1 MNEIRCTINMNNKV
15 IAIVGPTAV
24 GKTALSIKL
33 AKQFNGEI
41 INGDS
46 MQVYKGM
53 DIGTAKITKEE
64 TEGIPHHLIDILEPT
79 DAYSAADFKRLCLEQ
94 IEDIQNRNKLPIIV
108 GGSGLYIQSVLYGY
122 GFPETKRNEQKTKEL
137 EQLLQEKGN
146 QYLYE
151 QLKMFDPEQAKKIH
165 PNNTRRVI
173 RALEIYES
181 TGKTKSQYLEE
192 QKQQPTNSFDAFII
206 GLEMDREQLYQRIN
220 QRVDMM
226 LSNGLLDEISALLA
240 KGVSQNDAAFKA
252 IGYKEL
258 LSFLQQDIDF
268 DEAIFLL
275 KRNSRRFAKR
285 QYTWFKN
292 KMNVHWFDVSKN
304 PKNFQQ
310 EILHQTAGFLQDI

>member
-1 MNEIRCTINMNNKV
+1 MNNKV

-24 GKTALSIKL
+24 GKTDLSITL
-33 AKQFNGEI
+33 AKQFNGEV

-53 DIGTAKITKEE
+53 DIGTAKITEEE

-79 DAYSAADFKRLCLEQ
+79 DAYSAADFKRLCLEK
-94 IEDIQNRNKLPIIV
+94 IEDIQSRGKLPIIV

-122 GFPETKRNEQKTKEL
+122 DFPETKRDAQKTKEL
-137 EQLLQEKGN
+137 EDILQEKGIK
-146 QYLYE
+146 YLYE
-151 QLKMFDPEQAKKIH
+151 QLKINDPEQAKDIH

-173 RALEIYES
+173 RALEIYHS
-181 TGKTKSQYLEE
+181 TGKTKSQYLQE
-192 QKQQPTNSFDAFII
+192 QQQHVSHKLDAFII
-206 GLEMDREQLYQRIN
+206 GLEMEREQLYKRIN
-220 QRVDMM
+220 QRVDLM
-226 LSNGLLDEISALLA
+226 LAQGLLDEVGSLIEQ
-240 KGVSQNDAAFKA
+240 GVSEENTAFKA

-258 LSFLQQDIDF
+258 LSFLQKDIDF

-292 KMNVHWFDVSKN
+292 KMDVHWFDVTNRRKN
-304 PKNFQQ
+304 IQQ